1 MADDPADELLVE
13 IEALRAQVA
22 SLQAAQ
28 PATRGVWVR
37 NVAPG
42 ALRGLG
48 ARLARDPD
56 LQYNVHR
63 AAVLFWL
70 AWFPVATYLFV
81 FHRDF
86 WDAVG
91 IYLTLMFSLW
101 ANLSTDWAA
110 MTATRA
116 AMYAEQAA
124 REASLRSGQPGPRPP
139 LPAP

>member
-1 MADDPADELLVE
+1 MADDQADELLVE

-101 ANLSTDWAA
+101 ANLTTDWAA

>member
-1 MADDPADELLVE
+1 MAGEPADELLAE
-13 IEALRAQVA
+13 IEALRRQVA
-22 SLQAAQ
+22 QLQAGQ
-28 PATRGVWVR
+28 PATSGSFVR
-37 NVAPG
+37 RVAPG

-56 LQYNVHR
+56 LQYKSHR
-63 AAVLFWL
+63 GAVLFWL

-101 ANLSTDWAA
+101 ANLTTDWAA

>member
-1 MADDPADELLVE
+1 M
-13 IEALRAQVA
+13 
-22 SLQAAQ
+22 
-28 PATRGVWVR
+28 WVR

-101 ANLSTDWAA
+101 ANLTTDWAA

>member
-101 ANLSTDWAA
+101 ANLTTDWAA

>member
-101 ANLSTDWAA
+101 ANLTTDWAA

-116 AMYAEQAA
+116 ARFAEQAA
-124 REASLRSGQPGPRPP
+124 RDSSPRSGQPDP
-139 LPAP
+139 

>member
-1 MADDPADELLVE
+1 MAGEPADELLAE

-91 IYLTLMFSLW
+91 IDLTLMFSLW
-101 ANLSTDWAA
+101 ANLTTDWAA

-116 AMYAEQAA
+116 ARFAEQAA
-124 REASLRSGQPGPRPP
+124 RDSSPRSGQPDP
-139 LPAP
+139 